1 MTRLPL
7 PNGLV
12 RATLADAM
20 GRVVDEVT
28 AENAFLS
35 QYAAY
40 FAKALAGNLGAITL
54 PISHLAVAPAG
65 VTIETFEAIAG
76 WTGTPTLDTSSY
88 RQGLASFSRA
98 ATASTQAVLTSPT
111 VALDLATGFSTADAI
126 EIAVKVDLR
135 GRLDT
140 AQEAI
145 RLQTSTGNYYAATWA
160 LLESYLG
167 QSLVDGTWTLIKVP
181 KAAFTATGAPSWASI
196 TQLRFTAAANAG
208 GTVTCWFDDARLVPV
223 TLPVGASETA
233 LQNEISK
240 IAVVSLTDLGGGQVR
255 AKAFW
260 STSQIVGTHRL
271 LGLYGNGGATLMA
284 IVALPGPLS
293 KTNLLSLTVEWT
305 VTTSGA

>member
-111 VALDLATGFSTADAI
+111 VALDLAID
-126 EIAVKVDLR
+126 EREHLVVKR
-135 GRLDT
+135 
-140 AQEAI
+140 AEH
-145 RLQTSTGNYYAATWA
+145 GNVA
-160 LLESYLG
+160 LG
-167 QSLVDGTWTLIKVP
+167 GAHD
-181 KAAFTATGAPSWASI
+181 TGALFRDVVEFSYFDPISHCVYPQ
-196 TQLRFTAAANAG
+196 TNA
-208 GTVTCWFDDARLVPV
+208 
-223 TLPVGASETA
+223 
-233 LQNEISK
+233 
-240 IAVVSLTDLGGGQVR
+240 
-255 AKAFW
+255 
-260 STSQIVGTHRL
+260 
-271 LGLYGNGGATLMA
+271 
-284 IVALPGPLS
+284 
-293 KTNLLSLTVEWT
+293 EWRMR
-305 VTTSGA
+305 SAE